1 MPVIPTQSSKR
12 PRHIANIRR
21 DIKTQTGWEDWF
33 VLHPSLNPTGSDT
46 LRWSCSGFNEQNIGK
61 QIPDCQ
67 QCYGR
72 EGKKEHCEACEG
84 RGYMLNL
91 RYPFGPA
98 PGREWWSADAQ
109 NIELRVPAYEADETE
124 MVAIFER
131 PNDPPYFGS
140 YHLLVFDVLHPELF
154 AKHGKKVKE
163 LFESTWYQW
172 VKNGNF
178 AVGYGSVESS
188 GTADRAYH
196 VPGAFRKIK
205 GRFSKIHG
213 RGGLNDQ
220 QIGYAEKY
228 GYVETL
234 PDKNVDP
241 TKGYPLLCARTNY
254 GRILP
259 TVPLNYHVQ
268 GSAMWWMGKAMVR
281 CYNFLQQ
288 LNNNRQFMQAELK
301 RWKHDLEVSGFH
313 LIAQVHDELIFDF
326 PKGLG
331 DKPWEYNLP
340 KVREIVRLMAMGGD
354 DIGLPTPV
362 SYKYHANT
370 WSEGLAV

>member
-1 MPVIPTQSSKR
+1 MPVIPARIKKIR
-12 PRHIANIRR
+12 KDIAQ
-21 DIKTQTGWEDWF
+21 QTGWY

-72 EGKKEHCEACEG
+72 EGAKEHCETCEG

-98 PGREWWSADAQ
+98 PGREWWSCDAQ
-109 NIELRVPAYEADETE
+109 NIELRIPAYEAQEEE
-124 MVAIFER
+124 MVNIFEH

-196 VPGAFRKIK
+196 VPGAFRRIK
-205 GRFSKIHG
+205 GRFAKIHG
-213 RGGLNDQ
+213 SGGLNDQ
-220 QIGYAEKY
+220 QIDYAERC

-241 TKGYPLLCARTNY
+241 DRGYPLLCARTNY

-281 CYNFLQQ
+281 CYNFLRQ

-301 RWKHDLEVSGFH
+301 RWKHDLEVLGFH

-326 PKGLG
+326 PKGQG

-340 KVREIVRLMAMGGD
+340 KVKHIVSEMARGGD
-354 DIGLPTPV
+354 DFGLPTPV
-362 SYKYHANT
+362 SYKYHEST
-370 WSEGLAV
+370 WSEGIAV